1 VWKKDKQ
8 KNKNVF
14 LLIIGIISLIIVN
27 QIDPSINEKKRKE
40 ERRRSRRRSGRLRR
54 PSRTEW
60 SSECLIAILD
70 WRFSDTSEIIF

>member
-1 VWKKDKQ
+1 
-8 KNKNVF
+8 VF

-40 ERRRSRRRSGRLRR
+40 ERRRSRRRRSGRLRR
-54 PSRTEW
+54 TSRTEW

-70 WRFSDTSEIIF
+70 WRFSDRS